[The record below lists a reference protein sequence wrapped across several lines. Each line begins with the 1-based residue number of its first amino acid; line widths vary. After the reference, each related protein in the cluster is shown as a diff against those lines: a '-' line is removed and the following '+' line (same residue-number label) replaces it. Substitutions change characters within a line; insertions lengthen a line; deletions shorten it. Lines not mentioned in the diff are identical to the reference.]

1 MTEKEGGMKFYDR
14 KDELD
19 KLEKFEKLA
28 RKNLFFIR
36 VTGRRRI
43 GKTLLVRKYLERT
56 KNPVLY
62 FFVTKKKEKPL
73 LDEYAAIVSEQF
85 DEYSGTGFRDFDDF
99 FKFLFTLLKRK
110 KLMVVFD
117 EFQNFKYVN
126 EAVFSILQKHIDLN
140 KQESKGLL
148 LVIGSINSMMRRIFE
163 NSDQPLYGRLNGSF
177 LLKHFSLETVKEI
190 LADHGLTANDDLLF
204 FYSVFQGIPFYYN
217 YISER
222 EGYTKSR
229 ENFFKEDILDE
240 NSILLNEGK
249 EILVEEFG
257 KDYSTYFSILEAI
270 ACGATT
276 MSRISDVSGIA
287 VGSLSRYISELAGDH
302 ELIERKTPF
311 DSKKNNKM
319 GRYYISDNFL
329 DFWFR
334 YIFKNKSRIEMFNRE
349 RIAAGILEDMP
360 TFMGKKFETLVM
372 THLIEMNRRG
382 RVRFDRIGQYWDRG
396 ETEIDIIYTNDPDRE
411 IYFGECKL
419 SPKRFNIN
427 ASAGKVSA
435 FLKTHRQYT
444 GWKIVLNLYTPG
456 LEDFLYKSIPLE

>member
-1 MTEKEGGMKFYDR
+1 MKFYDR
-14 KDELD
+14 KDELV

-43 GKTLLVRKYLERT
+43 GKTLLVREYLERT
-56 KNPVLY
+56 NTPTLY
-62 FFVTKKKEKPL
+62 FFVTRKKEKPL
-73 LDEYAAIVSEQF
+73 LDEYAAIVSGQF
-85 DEYSGTGFRDFDDF
+85 DDYPGIGFRDFDDF
-99 FKFLFTLLKRK
+99 FKFLFNLMKRK
-110 KLMVVFD
+110 KLVVVFD

-126 EAVFSILQKHIDLN
+126 ESVFSILQKHIDLN
-140 KQESKGLL
+140 KQEAKGLL

-163 NSDQPLYGRLNGSF
+163 NADQPLYGRLNGSF
-177 LLKHFSLETVKEI
+177 LLKHFSLGTVKEI
-190 LADHGLTANDDLLF
+190 LTDHGLTADEDLLF

-222 EGYTKSR
+222 GGYSKSR
-229 ENFFKEDILDE
+229 AEFFKEDILDE

-249 EILVEEFG
+249 EILIEEFG
-257 KDYSTYFSILEAI
+257 KDYSTYFSILEAV

-276 MSRISDVSGIA
+276 VSRISDVSGIA
-287 VGSLSRYISELAGDH
+287 VGSLSRYISDLTEDH

-319 GRYYISDNFL
+319 GRYYIADNFL

-334 YIFKNKSRIEMFNRE
+334 YIFKNKSRIEMFNRDHM
-349 RIAAGILEDMP
+349 AAEILDDMP
-360 TFMGKKFETLVM
+360 TFMGKKFETLVIA
-372 THLIEMNRRG
+372 HLIEMNREERL
-382 RVRFDRIGQYWDRG
+382 RFDRIGQYWDRG
-396 ETEIDIIYTNDPDRE
+396 ETEIDIIYTDDRDRE

-419 SPKRFNIN
+419 SPKRFKID
-427 ASAGKVSA
+427 AAVEKARS

-444 GWKIVLNLYTPG
+444 GWKTVLNLYTPG
-456 LEDFLYKSIPLE
+456 FENFLYKSIPLETILA